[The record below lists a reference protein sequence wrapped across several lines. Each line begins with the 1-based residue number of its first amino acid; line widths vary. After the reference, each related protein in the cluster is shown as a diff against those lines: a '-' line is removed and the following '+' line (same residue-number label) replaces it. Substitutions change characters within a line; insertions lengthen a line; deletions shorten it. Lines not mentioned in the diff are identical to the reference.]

1 MDDVER
7 AFREA
12 HGQAV
17 ATLTRIFGDLTLAE
31 DAVQD
36 AFVTAVARWP
46 DEGVPDNPAGWIV
59 TTARNR
65 AVDVVRRGRRGRQL
79 TEQVATDRL
88 RAGGSAVQEE
98 AIQLPDDQL
107 RLIFTCCHPALSVE
121 HQVALTLRLVAGLSP
136 AEVASAFLVSE
147 EAMAKRLVRAKY
159 KIKAANIAYRVPDV
173 SDLPRR
179 LRAVLT
185 VLYLIYN
192 AGADDTSR
200 RDLRAEAIWL
210 TRVLVALMPDEPEAA
225 GLMALMLLS
234 DARMP
239 ARSDAAQVVLL
250 QDQDRS
256 LWDGAMIAEGQELVL
271 ACLRRRS
278 LGPFQLQAAIQALHC
293 AAPRYEE
300 TNWAAIVR
308 FYDRL
313 IAVMPTPVVLMN
325 RAIAVAETDG
335 PEASLA
341 LLDELEQGLDDYHLL
356 HASRAAMLER
366 LGRPGEAAEAYARAA
381 PLARTDA
388 DLSFLTQRHHLLSK
402 SSGASGD
409 QGVERKNACL
419 GLVVG
424 WVDQLDPQ
432 LVQRHITGRAEL
444 GNHRD
449 RPDKLLAD
457 AKVRAQYS

>member
-1 MDDVER
+1 M
-7 AFREA
+7 
-12 HGQAV
+12 
-17 ATLTRIFGDLTLAE
+17 
-31 DAVQD
+31 
-36 AFVTAVARWP
+36 
-46 DEGVPDNPAGWIV
+46 
-59 TTARNR
+59 
-65 AVDVVRRGRRGRQL
+65 
-79 TEQVATDRL
+79 
-88 RAGGSAVQEE
+88 
-98 AIQLPDDQL
+98 
-107 RLIFTCCHPALSVE
+107 
-121 HQVALTLRLVAGLSP
+121 ALTLRLVAGLSP

-159 KIKAANIAYRVPDV
+159 KIKAANIAYRVPDA

-225 GLMALMLLS
+225 GLLALMLLS
-234 DARMP
+234 DSRMP

-256 LWDGAMIAEGQELVL
+256 LWDSSMIAEGQELVL

-293 AAPRYEE
+293 AALRYEE
-300 TNWAAIVR
+300 TDWAAIVR

-313 IAVMPTPVVLMN
+313 IAVMPTPVVMMN

-341 LLDELEQGLDDYHLL
+341 LLDELQQDLDDYHLL

-366 LGRPGEAAEAYARAA
+366 LGRPGEAADAYARAA
-381 PLARTDA
+381 ALARTDA
-388 DLSFLTQRHHLLSK
+388 DLSFLTQRHHLRFE
-402 SSGASGD
+402 GPG
-409 QGVERKNACL
+409 GVWRSEIRAEERL

-449 RPDKLLAD
+449 RPDELLAH
-457 AKVRAQYS
+457 AEVRAQYPCAVHGRPLRHTAARFGGQGHQRGQLLVVGPPRRLRLKSAHSCPRDVRPVRDQRPPRPGVGQPHHVALGVLGQEHRGSVVRRGRCPNVGRWRMPDTGRAETASARRPC

>member
-36 AFVTAVARWP
+36 AFVSAVASWP
-46 DEGVPDNPAGWIV
+46 NDGVPDNPAGWIV

-65 AVDVVRRGRRGRQL
+65 AVDVVRRSRRGSQL

-88 RAGGSAVQEE
+88 RVEGTASQDES
-98 AIQLPDDQL
+98 IQFPDDQL
-107 RLIFTCCHPALSVE
+107 RLIFTCCHPALGIE

-159 KIKAANIAYRVPDV
+159 KIRATNIAYRVPDA

-200 RDLRAEAIWL
+200 RELRADAIWL
-210 TRVLVALMPDEPEAA
+210 TRVLVGLMPDEPEAA
-225 GLMALMLLS
+225 GLLALMLLS

-256 LWDGAMIAEGQELVL
+256 LWDSSMIAEGQVLVL

-293 AAPRYEE
+293 SAHDYEV
-300 TNWAAIVR
+300 TDWAAILR

-313 IAVMPTPVVLMN
+313 IAVMPTPVVMMN
-325 RAIAVAETDG
+325 RAIAIAETDG

-341 LLDELEQGLDDYHLL
+341 LLDELHQDLDEYHLL

-366 LGRPGEAAEAYARAA
+366 VGRLDEAADAYDRAA
-381 PLARTDA
+381 ALARTDA
-388 DLSFLTQRHHLLSK
+388 DISFLTRRHHELTTDPS
-402 SSGASGD
+402 
-409 QGVERKNACL
+409 EPAC
-419 GLVVG
+419 
-424 WVDQLDPQ
+424 
-432 LVQRHITGRAEL
+432 
-444 GNHRD
+444 
-449 RPDKLLAD
+449 
-457 AKVRAQYS
+457 

>member
-1 MDDVER
+1 MDEVER

-36 AFVTAVARWP
+36 AFVAAVANWP
-46 DEGVPDNPAGWIV
+46 NDGVPDNPAGWIV

-65 AVDVVRRGRRGRQL
+65 AVDVVRRRRRGRQL
-79 TEQVATDRL
+79 TEQVANDRY
-88 RAGGSAVQEE
+88 RVEETAGQEE
-98 AIQLPDDQL
+98 LIERPDDQL
-107 RLIFTCCHPALSVE
+107 RLIFTCCHPALRIE

-147 EAMAKRLVRAKY
+147 DAMAKRLVRAKY
-159 KIKAANIAYRVPDV
+159 KIKATNIAYRVPDAG
-173 SDLPRR
+173 DLPRR
-179 LRAVLT
+179 LRAVLS

-210 TRVLVALMPDEPEAA
+210 TRVLVGLMPDEPEAV
-225 GLMALMLLS
+225 GLLALMLLS
-234 DARMP
+234 DARMR

-256 LWDGAMIAEGQELVL
+256 LWDSSMIAEGQELVL

-293 AAPRYEE
+293 AALRYEE
-300 TNWAAIVR
+300 TDWAAIVR

-313 IAVMPTPVVLMN
+313 LAVMPTPVVMMN
-325 RAIAVAETDG
+325 RAIAVAETEG

-341 LLDELEQGLDDYHLL
+341 LLDELQQDLDEYHLL

-366 LGRPGEAAEAYARAA
+366 VGRPGEAAHAYDRAA
-381 PLARTDA
+381 ALARTDA
-388 DLSFLTQRHHLLSK
+388 DLSFLTQRRHEVATD
-402 SSGASGD
+402 SGKPA
-409 QGVERKNACL
+409 
-419 GLVVG
+419 
-424 WVDQLDPQ
+424 
-432 LVQRHITGRAEL
+432 H
-444 GNHRD
+444 
-449 RPDKLLAD
+449 
-457 AKVRAQYS
+457 